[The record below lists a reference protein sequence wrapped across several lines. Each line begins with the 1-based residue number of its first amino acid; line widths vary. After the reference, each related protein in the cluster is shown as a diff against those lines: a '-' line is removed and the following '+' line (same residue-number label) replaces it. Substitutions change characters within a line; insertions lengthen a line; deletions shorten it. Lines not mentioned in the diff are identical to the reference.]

1 MPVTKV
7 IELVGSSDTGWED
20 AVKAAVQEAAK
31 TVKNITS
38 VSVRNLTAEVADGS
52 VKNFRADVRLSFTV
66 EETMREHHHH

>member
-7 IELVGSSDTGWED
+7 IELVGTSDKSWED
-20 AVKAAVQEAAK
+20 AVAAAVQEAAK
-31 TVKNITS
+31 TVKNINA

-66 EETMREHHHH
+66 EDAMRHHSS